1 MSAYIFYVQDT
12 MYTRENQGQCKVR
25 GKLPKGSVDG
35 MTGGVSKLAL
45 AKPHVRQSQATTG
58 RPLSRAAA

>member
-1 MSAYIFYVQDT
+1 
-12 MYTRENQGQCKVR
+12 MYTRGNQGQCKVR

-45 AKPHVRQSQATTG
+45 AKPHVMQSQATTG